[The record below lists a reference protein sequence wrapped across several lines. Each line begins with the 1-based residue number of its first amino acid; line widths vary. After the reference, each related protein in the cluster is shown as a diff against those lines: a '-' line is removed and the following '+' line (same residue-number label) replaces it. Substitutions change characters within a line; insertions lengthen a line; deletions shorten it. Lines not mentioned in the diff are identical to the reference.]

1 LIRTHGPFCGA
12 CRKEKQS
19 LATKTLR
26 AWAAARDPKDELK
39 EDDGEENELEE
50 EEGMAEDS
58 DVKE

>member
-1 LIRTHGPFCGA
+1 
-12 CRKEKQS
+12 
-19 LATKTLR
+19 LR